1 MMGNKGSGV
10 CVIFWYLFRKHC
22 CSLFFNHDSNLILL
36 YIWLERKNEKTGLTQ
51 SELYEKMSFEEEQAY
66 FSLQGNLF
74 NLPSTFDASLIY
86 KLRHR
91 K

>member
-1 MMGNKGSGV
+1 MENKGSDV
-10 CVIFWYLFRKHC
+10 CVICWYLFRKHC
-22 CSLFFNHDSNLILL
+22 CSLLFNHDSNSILL

-51 SELYEKMSFEEEQAY
+51 SELYEKMSFEEEQAH

-74 NLPSTFDASLIY
+74 NLPSAIVASLIY

>member
-1 MMGNKGSGV
+1 MKGVVYVLSASIFFGSIAILYFLIMIPIQYSYISG
-10 CVIFWYLFRKHC
+10 LKERMRKT
-22 CSLFFNHDSNLILL
+22 
-36 YIWLERKNEKTGLTQ
+36 RLTQ
-51 SELYEKMSFEEEQAY
+51 SELYEKMSFEEEQTH

-74 NLPSTFDASLIY
+74 NLPSAIVASLIY

>member
-1 MMGNKGSGV
+1 MLSASIFFGSIAILYFLIMIPIQYSYISG
-10 CVIFWYLFRKHC
+10 LKERMRKT
-22 CSLFFNHDSNLILL
+22 
-36 YIWLERKNEKTGLTQ
+36 RLTQ
-51 SELYEKMSFEEEQAY
+51 SELYEKMSFEEEQTH

-74 NLPSTFDASLIY
+74 NLPSAIVASLIY